1 MALLSSSSSDTN
13 LGSQDQSLGLNGAAA
28 PNFQSQ
34 GPISKIFDSFWMAGF
49 ESSSHITR
57 AGVRLDMIKATQH
70 DRLVVED
77 YHLLRRFGFRTI
89 RDAARWHLI
98 DRGSDYDFSSLAP
111 MVEAAQTESV
121 QIIWDICHYGWPD
134 DVDIFSP
141 AFVNRFE
148 RFCGAIARFIKQY
161 SDRVP
166 FYAPIN
172 EISFFAWAA
181 GQVGFMHPCRTG
193 EGVAL
198 KEQLVRAAIAGI
210 EALWAVD
217 SRARITQI
225 DPIMHVV
232 TPRQHPELAAA
243 AAAQH
248 GSQFEA
254 WDMLSGVV
262 KPELG
267 GHRRYLDIIGV
278 NYYHAN
284 QWEYPDDRLRW
295 EDTPRDERWI
305 PFSGLVGDV
314 YQRYKRPM
322 FVAETGHFGVGRAAW
337 AREIVAEVMLARDFG
352 IPLEGICFYP
362 IIDRTDWEDPSHW
375 HNCGLWDLQRNSDG
389 QLKRVICPEFESE
402 LSRIMHR
409 R

>member
-1 MALLSSSSSDTN
+1 MAFLFSPSGDANSAL
-13 LGSQDQSLGLNGAAA
+13 QDSSLGLNGSAA
-28 PNFQSQ
+28 PSAQRQ
-34 GPISKIFDSFWMAGF
+34 GPTSKLFDSFWMAGF
-49 ESSSHITR
+49 ESSSHITK
-57 AGVRLDMIKATQH
+57 AGVRLDMIESTQH
-70 DRLVVED
+70 NQFVVED
-77 YHLLRRFGFRTI
+77 YRLLREFGFGTI
-89 RDAARWHLI
+89 RDAVRWHLI
-98 DRGSDYDFSSLAP
+98 DRGSRYDFSSLAP
-111 MVEAAQTESV
+111 MVEAAQKESV
-121 QIIWDICHYGWPD
+121 QVIWDICHYGWPD
-134 DVDIFSP
+134 GVDILSP
-141 AFVNRFE
+141 AFVDRFE
-148 RFCGAIARFIKQY
+148 RFCGAIARFMKQY

-181 GQVGFMHPCRTG
+181 GQVGFMHPCRIG

-217 SRARITQI
+217 SRARMAQI

-232 TPRQHPELAAA
+232 TPRYHPELAAA

-248 GSQFEA
+248 ASQFEA

-267 GHRRYLDIIGV
+267 GHPRYLDIIGV

-284 QWEYPDDRLRW
+284 QWEYPDNRLRW

-305 PFSGLVGDV
+305 PFSGLVADV

-337 AREIVAEVMLARDFG
+337 AREIVSEVMLARDSV

-362 IIDRTDWEDPSHW
+362 IIDRTDWEDSSHW
-375 HNCGLWDLQRNSDG
+375 HNCGLWDLWRDSEGRLQ
-389 QLKRVICPEFESE
+389 RVICPEFESE

-409 R
+409 

>member
-1 MALLSSSSSDTN
+1 
-13 LGSQDQSLGLNGAAA
+13 
-28 PNFQSQ
+28 
-34 GPISKIFDSFWMAGF
+34 MAGF
-49 ESSSHITR
+49 ESSSHITK
-57 AGVRLDMIKATQH
+57 AGVQLDMIEATQH
-70 DRLVVED
+70 DRFVVED
-77 YHLLRRFGFRTI
+77 YRLLREFGFGTI
-89 RDAARWHLI
+89 RDAVRWHLI
-98 DRGSDYDFSSLAP
+98 DRGSRYVFSSLAP
-111 MVEAAQTESV
+111 MVEAAQKESV
-121 QIIWDICHYGWPD
+121 QVIWDICHYGWPD
-134 DVDIFSP
+134 GVDILSP
-141 AFVNRFE
+141 SFVDRFE
-148 RFCGAIARFIKQY
+148 RFCGAIARFMKQY

-181 GQVGFMHPCRTG
+181 GQVGFMHPCHIG

-217 SRARITQI
+217 SRARMAQI

-232 TPRQHPELAAA
+232 TPRHHPELAAA
-243 AAAQH
+243 ATAQH
-248 GSQFEA
+248 ASQFEA

-267 GHRRYLDIIGV
+267 GHQRYLDIIGV

-284 QWEYPDDRLRW
+284 QWEYPDNRLRW

-305 PFSGLVGDV
+305 PFSGLVADV
-314 YQRYKRPM
+314 YHRYKRPM

-337 AREIVAEVMLARDFG
+337 AREIVSEVMLARDSG
-352 IPLEGICFYP
+352 IPLEGISFYP
-362 IIDRTDWEDPSHW
+362 IIDRTDWEDPNHW
-375 HNCGLWDLQRNSDG
+375 HNCGLWDLRRDSG
-389 QLKRVICPEFESE
+389 GRLERVICPEFESE

-409 R
+409 

>member
-1 MALLSSSSSDTN
+1 MARLFSPNAECN
-13 LGSQDQSLGLNGAAA
+13 LALQEQACGLNGNAVQGV
-28 PNFQSQ
+28 QSHSLT
-34 GPISKIFDSFWMAGF
+34 SKLFDSFWMAGF

-57 AGVRLDMIKATQH
+57 EGARLDMIDGTQH
-70 DRLVVED
+70 DRFVIED
-77 YHLLRRFGFRTI
+77 YRLLRQFGFGTI
-89 RDAARWHLI
+89 RDALRWHLI
-98 DRGSDYDFSSLAP
+98 DRGSSYDFSSLAP
-111 MVEAAQTESV
+111 MVEAAQKESV
-121 QIIWDICHYGWPD
+121 QVIWDICHYGWPD
-134 DVDIFSP
+134 GVDILSP
-141 AFVNRFE
+141 EFVDRFE
-148 RFCGAIARFIKQY
+148 RFCGAIARFMKQY

-217 SRARITQI
+217 GRARITQI

-243 AAAQH
+243 ASAQH
-248 GSQFEA
+248 ASQFEA
-254 WDMLSGVV
+254 WDMLSGFL

-267 GHRRYLDIIGV
+267 GHPRYLDIIGV

-295 EDTPRDERWI
+295 EDTPRDERWV
-305 PFSGLVGDV
+305 PFSALVADV

-337 AREIVAEVMLARDFG
+337 AREIVAEVMLARECG
-352 IPLEGICFYP
+352 VPLEGLCFYP

-375 HNCGLWDLQRNSDG
+375 HNCGLWDLRRDSEG
-389 QLKRVICPEFESE
+389 RLERVICPEFETE
-402 LSRIMHR
+402 LSLIMHR
-409 R
+409 

>member
-1 MALLSSSSSDTN
+1 MAFLFSPSGDANSAL
-13 LGSQDQSLGLNGAAA
+13 QDSSLGLNGSAA
-28 PNFQSQ
+28 PSAQRQ
-34 GPISKIFDSFWMAGF
+34 GPTSKLFDSFWMAGF
-49 ESSSHITR
+49 ESSSHITK
-57 AGVRLDMIKATQH
+57 AGVRLDMIESTQH
-70 DRLVVED
+70 DQFVVED
-77 YHLLRRFGFRTI
+77 YRLLREFGFGTI
-89 RDAARWHLI
+89 RDAVRWHLI
-98 DRGSDYDFSSLAP
+98 DRGSRYDFSSLAP
-111 MVEAAQTESV
+111 MVEAAQKESV
-121 QIIWDICHYGWPD
+121 QVIWDICHYGWPD
-134 DVDIFSP
+134 GVDILSP
-141 AFVNRFE
+141 AFVDRFE
-148 RFCGAIARFIKQY
+148 RFCGAIARFMKQY

-181 GQVGFMHPCRTG
+181 GQVGFMHPCRIG

-217 SRARITQI
+217 SRARMAQI

-232 TPRQHPELAAA
+232 TPRYHPELAAA

-248 GSQFEA
+248 ASQFEA

-267 GHRRYLDIIGV
+267 GHPRYLDIIGV

-284 QWEYPDDRLRW
+284 QWEYPDNRLRW

-305 PFSGLVGDV
+305 PFSGLVADV

-337 AREIVAEVMLARDFG
+337 AREIVSEVMLARDSV

-362 IIDRTDWEDPSHW
+362 IIDRTDWEDSSHW
-375 HNCGLWDLQRNSDG
+375 HNCGLWDLWRDSEGKLQ
-389 QLKRVICPEFESE
+389 RVICPEFESE

-409 R
+409 

>member
-1 MALLSSSSSDTN
+1 MAFLFSPSGDANSAL
-13 LGSQDQSLGLNGAAA
+13 QDSSLGLNGSAA
-28 PNFQSQ
+28 PSAQRQ
-34 GPISKIFDSFWMAGF
+34 GPTSKLFDSFWMAGF
-49 ESSSHITR
+49 ESSSHITK
-57 AGVRLDMIKATQH
+57 AGVRLDMIESTQH
-70 DRLVVED
+70 NQFVVED
-77 YHLLRRFGFRTI
+77 YRLLREFGFGTI
-89 RDAARWHLI
+89 RDAVRWHLI
-98 DRGSDYDFSSLAP
+98 DRGSRYDFSSLAP
-111 MVEAAQTESV
+111 MVEAAQKESV
-121 QIIWDICHYGWPD
+121 QVIWDICHYGWPD
-134 DVDIFSP
+134 GVDILSP
-141 AFVNRFE
+141 AFVDRFE
-148 RFCGAIARFIKQY
+148 RFCGAIARFMKQY

-181 GQVGFMHPCRTG
+181 GQVGFMHPCRIG

-217 SRARITQI
+217 SRARMAQI

-232 TPRQHPELAAA
+232 TPRYHPELAAA

-248 GSQFEA
+248 ASQFEA

-267 GHRRYLDIIGV
+267 GHPRYLDIIGV

-284 QWEYPDDRLRW
+284 QWEYPDNRLRW

-305 PFSGLVGDV
+305 PFSGLVADV

-337 AREIVAEVMLARDFG
+337 AREIVSEVMLARDSV

-362 IIDRTDWEDPSHW
+362 IIDRTDWEDSSHW
-375 HNCGLWDLQRNSDG
+375 HNCGLWDLWRDSEGKLQ
-389 QLKRVICPEFESE
+389 RVICPEFESE

-409 R
+409 

>member
-1 MALLSSSSSDTN
+1 MAFLFSPSGDANSAL
-13 LGSQDQSLGLNGAAA
+13 QDSSLGLNGSAA
-28 PNFQSQ
+28 PSAQRQ
-34 GPISKIFDSFWMAGF
+34 GPTSKLFDSFWMAGF
-49 ESSSHITR
+49 ESSSHITK
-57 AGVRLDMIKATQH
+57 AGVRLDMIESTQH
-70 DRLVVED
+70 DQFVVED
-77 YHLLRRFGFRTI
+77 YRLLREFGFGTI
-89 RDAARWHLI
+89 RDAVRWHLI
-98 DRGSDYDFSSLAP
+98 DRGSRYDFSSLAP
-111 MVEAAQTESV
+111 MVEAAQKESV
-121 QIIWDICHYGWPD
+121 QVIWDICHYGWPD
-134 DVDIFSP
+134 GVDILSP
-141 AFVNRFE
+141 AFVDRFE
-148 RFCGAIARFIKQY
+148 RFCGAIARFMKQY

-181 GQVGFMHPCRTG
+181 GQVGFMHPCRIG

-217 SRARITQI
+217 SRARMAQI

-232 TPRQHPELAAA
+232 TPRYHPELAAA

-248 GSQFEA
+248 ASQFEA

-267 GHRRYLDIIGV
+267 GHPRYLDIIGV

-284 QWEYPDDRLRW
+284 QWEYPDNRLRW

-305 PFSGLVGDV
+305 PFSGLVADV

-337 AREIVAEVMLARDFG
+337 AREIVSEVMLARDSV

-362 IIDRTDWEDPSHW
+362 IIDRTDWEDSSHW
-375 HNCGLWDLQRNSDG
+375 HNCGLWDLWRDSEGRLQ
-389 QLKRVICPEFESE
+389 RVICPEFESE

-409 R
+409 

>member
-1 MALLSSSSSDTN
+1 MAFLFSPSGDANSAL
-13 LGSQDQSLGLNGAAA
+13 QDSSLGLNGSAA
-28 PNFQSQ
+28 PSAQRQ
-34 GPISKIFDSFWMAGF
+34 GPTSKLFDSFWMAGF
-49 ESSSHITR
+49 ESSSHITK
-57 AGVRLDMIKATQH
+57 AGVRLDMIESTQH
-70 DRLVVED
+70 DQFVVED
-77 YHLLRRFGFRTI
+77 YRLLREFGFGTI
-89 RDAARWHLI
+89 RDAVRWHLI
-98 DRGSDYDFSSLAP
+98 DRGSRYDFSSLAP
-111 MVEAAQTESV
+111 MVEAAQKESV
-121 QIIWDICHYGWPD
+121 QVIWDICHYGWPD
-134 DVDIFSP
+134 GVDILSP
-141 AFVNRFE
+141 AFVDRFE
-148 RFCGAIARFIKQY
+148 RFCGAIARFMKQY

-181 GQVGFMHPCRTG
+181 GQVGFMHPCRIG

-217 SRARITQI
+217 SRARMAQI

-232 TPRQHPELAAA
+232 TPRYHPELAAA

-248 GSQFEA
+248 ASQFEA

-267 GHRRYLDIIGV
+267 GHPRYLDIIGV

-284 QWEYPDDRLRW
+284 QWEYPDNRLRW

-305 PFSGLVGDV
+305 PFSGLVADV

-337 AREIVAEVMLARDFG
+337 AREIVSEVMLARDSV

-362 IIDRTDWEDPSHW
+362 IIDRTDWEDSSHW
-375 HNCGLWDLQRNSDG
+375 HNCGLWDLWRDSEGRLQRM
-389 QLKRVICPEFESE
+389 ICPEFESE

-409 R
+409 

>member
-1 MALLSSSSSDTN
+1 MALLFSPSGDANSA
-13 LGSQDQSLGLNGAAA
+13 LQDSSLGLNGSAA
-28 PNFQSQ
+28 PSAQRQ
-34 GPISKIFDSFWMAGF
+34 GPTSKLFDSFWMAGF
-49 ESSSHITR
+49 ESSSHITK
-57 AGVRLDMIKATQH
+57 AGVRLDMIESTQH
-70 DRLVVED
+70 NQFVVED
-77 YHLLRRFGFRTI
+77 YRLLREFGFGTI
-89 RDAARWHLI
+89 RDAVRWHLI
-98 DRGSDYDFSSLAP
+98 DRGSRYDFSSLAP
-111 MVEAAQTESV
+111 MVEAAQKESV
-121 QIIWDICHYGWPD
+121 QVIWDICHYGWPD
-134 DVDIFSP
+134 GVDILSP
-141 AFVNRFE
+141 AFVDRFE
-148 RFCGAIARFIKQY
+148 RFCGAIARFMKQY

-181 GQVGFMHPCRTG
+181 GQVGFMHPCRIG

-217 SRARITQI
+217 SRARMAQI

-232 TPRQHPELAAA
+232 TPRYHPELAAA

-248 GSQFEA
+248 ASQFEA

-267 GHRRYLDIIGV
+267 GHPRYLDIIGV

-284 QWEYPDDRLRW
+284 QWEYPDNRLRW

-305 PFSGLVGDV
+305 PFSGLVADV

-337 AREIVAEVMLARDFG
+337 AREIVSEVMLARDSV

-362 IIDRTDWEDPSHW
+362 IIDRTDWEDSSHW
-375 HNCGLWDLQRNSDG
+375 HNCGLWDLWRDSEGRLQ
-389 QLKRVICPEFESE
+389 RVICPEFESE

-409 R
+409 

>member
-1 MALLSSSSSDTN
+1 MAFLFSPSGDANSAL
-13 LGSQDQSLGLNGAAA
+13 QDSSLGLNGSAA
-28 PNFQSQ
+28 PSAQRQ
-34 GPISKIFDSFWMAGF
+34 GPTSKLFDSFWMAGF
-49 ESSSHITR
+49 ESSSHITK
-57 AGVRLDMIKATQH
+57 AGVRLDMIESTQH
-70 DRLVVED
+70 NQFVVED
-77 YHLLRRFGFRTI
+77 YRLLREFGFGTI
-89 RDAARWHLI
+89 RDAVRWHLI
-98 DRGSDYDFSSLAP
+98 DRGSRYDFSSLAP
-111 MVEAAQTESV
+111 MVEAAQKESV
-121 QIIWDICHYGWPD
+121 QVIWDICHYGWPD
-134 DVDIFSP
+134 GVDILSP
-141 AFVNRFE
+141 AFVDRFE
-148 RFCGAIARFIKQY
+148 RFCGAIARFMKQY

-181 GQVGFMHPCRTG
+181 GQVGFMHPCRIG

-217 SRARITQI
+217 SRARMAQI

-232 TPRQHPELAAA
+232 TPRYHPELAAA

-248 GSQFEA
+248 ASQFEA

-267 GHRRYLDIIGV
+267 GHPRYLDIIGV

-284 QWEYPDDRLRW
+284 QWEYPDNRLRW

-305 PFSGLVGDV
+305 PFSGLVADV

-337 AREIVAEVMLARDFG
+337 AREIVSEVMLARDSV

-362 IIDRTDWEDPSHW
+362 IIDRTDWEDSSHW
-375 HNCGLWDLQRNSDG
+375 HNCGLWDLWRDSEGRLQRM
-389 QLKRVICPEFESE
+389 ICPEFESE

-409 R
+409 